1 MPPDAPDAYKYL
13 QELTTHFGPRL
24 TGSSAA
30 TDASHWAMQ
39 KMREIGLENVH
50 LEHWKL
56 PHGWKRGYA
65 HASLTAPV
73 KGPLFVASLG
83 WTGSTPAGG
92 SEGSIIAISRGA
104 SIEELKHMASS
115 WAGKI
120 LFLVADP
127 TGHKDTLKDL
137 AGLGSVV
144 SLALS
149 SRVLAIVTGDDTPAP
164 SGKSLLHTGPASFTG
179 EVFGIPVVDMNAA
192 DRARILQL
200 LKAGR
205 EVRIKLE
212 VENQITSV
220 PVDSVNVVGET
231 RGYEHPDEIV
241 VAGAHLDCWDLS
253 PGAIDDGVGVAAVL
267 EAAKQISS
275 NGSRARRTIRFVLF
289 TGEEQGLLGSRAYI
303 QEHQNELA
311 KHIAAVVMD
320 DGQGPITLVRF
331 SGHNALLPYFQSFT
345 AQTSFLKALSAD
357 NSFELFTDAYS
368 FTLAGL
374 PGISFGQ
381 NSPDYDL
388 LHHSNADTLD
398 KVDPETLAHNSQIL
412 ALTATWLA
420 DLPERLEPT
429 WTKAQTA
436 QMLTENKQHK
446 ILEMLK
452 MWPF

>member
-1 MPPDAPDAYKYL
+1 MLPNAPDAYKYL
-13 QELTTHFGPRL
+13 QELTTQFGPRL

-30 TDASHWAMQ
+30 NDASHWAMQ
-39 KMREIGLENVH
+39 KMSEIGLENVH

-65 HASLTAPV
+65 RASLTAPV
-73 KGPLFVASLG
+73 KGPVSVTSLG

-92 SEGSIIAISRGA
+92 SEGCLVAIPRGA
-104 SIEELKHMASS
+104 SVTELKTMASA

-127 TGHKDTLKDL
+127 ARHQDKLKDL
-137 AGLGSVV
+137 AELGPLV
-144 SLALS
+144 SLAMS
-149 SRVLAIVTGDDTPAP
+149 SRALALVTGDDAPTP
-164 SGKSLLHTGPASFTG
+164 SGKSLLHTGPVSFTG
-179 EVFGIPVVDMNAA
+179 EFFGIPVLDMNAA
-192 DRARILQL
+192 DRAHIEQL
-200 LKAGR
+200 LKAGE

-212 VENQITSV
+212 VENQITTG
-220 PVDSVNVVGET
+220 PVDSVNIVGER
-231 RGYEHPDEIV
+231 RGYERPEEIV
-241 VAGAHLDCWDLS
+241 VVGAHLDCWDLS
-253 PGAIDDGVGVAAVL
+253 AGAIDDGVGVAAVL
-267 EAAKQISS
+267 EAARQISG
-275 NGSRARRTIRFVLF
+275 NDSRPRRTIRFVLF

-331 SGHNALLPYFQSFT
+331 AGHNALLPSFHSFT
-345 AQTSFLKALSAD
+345 AQTSFLKSLSAD

-381 NSPDYDL
+381 NSPDYEL

-398 KVDPETLAHNSQIL
+398 KVEPETLARNSQIL
-412 ALTATWLA
+412 ALITAGLA
-420 DLPERLEPT
+420 DLPERLEPI

-436 QMLTENKQHK
+436 QMLTENKQDK
-446 ILEMLK
+446 ILRMLE